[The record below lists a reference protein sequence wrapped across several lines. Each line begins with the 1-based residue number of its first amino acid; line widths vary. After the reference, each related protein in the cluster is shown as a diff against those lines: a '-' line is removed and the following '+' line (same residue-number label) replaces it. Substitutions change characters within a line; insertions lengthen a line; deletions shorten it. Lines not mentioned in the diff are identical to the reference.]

1 MPIPF
6 QLDYVIEKTLKEDTP
21 ERRMIHTLAG
31 VKLSSRE
38 AKTAWNRV
46 LEHKWYISERLGRD
60 VGFRVAA
67 IDFFENIYT
76 RRESNSN
83 SRRLANW
90 VRRAPQAMQTI
101 A

>member
-1 MPIPF
+1 MPIPL
-6 QLDYVIEKTLKEDTP
+6 QLDYIIEKTLKEDTP
-21 ERRMIHTLAG
+21 ERRMIHDLAG

-38 AKTAWNRV
+38 AQTAWHRL

-67 IDFFENIYT
+67 VDFFENIYT
-76 RRESNSN
+76 RREVNSN
-83 SRRLANW
+83 SRRLVNW
-90 VRRAPQAMQTI
+90 IRRAPWAMQTI

>member
-6 QLDYVIEKTLKEDTP
+6 KLDGVIEKILKEDVP
-21 ERRMIHTLAG
+21 ERRMIQDFTG
-31 VKLSSRE
+31 VRLSSHE
-38 AKTAWNRV
+38 ARAAWRRV

-67 IDFFENIYT
+67 VDFFENIYT
-76 RRESNSN
+76 RREVNSN
-83 SRRLANW
+83 SRRLVNW
-90 VRRAPQAMQTI
+90 IRRAPWAMQTI